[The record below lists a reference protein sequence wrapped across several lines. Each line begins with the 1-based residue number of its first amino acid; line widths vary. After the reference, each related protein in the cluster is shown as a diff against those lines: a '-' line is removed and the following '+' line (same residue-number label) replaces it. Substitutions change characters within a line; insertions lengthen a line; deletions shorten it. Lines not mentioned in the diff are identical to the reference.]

1 MTDNLTYNNIN
12 SKTVEGNLSLTC
24 TPILVVPEYVNLNFL
39 IIGIYGMH
47 QGIEISHPLYAIL
60 FLNLIT
66 ALAVT
71 IINISAFPFINSEHY
86 VIVSN
91 ATNGLSLVFHCN
103 CWCVSSIIRYL
114 YIVHD
119 SWVHS
124 MIPDLKHQRYL
135 AIFTTCASNVAVLL
149 PVYGFAMYLGN
160 IS

>member
-1 MTDNLTYNNIN
+1 MANNLTYNNN
-12 SKTVEGNLSLTC
+12 NNKTVEGNLSLTC
-24 TPILVVPEYVNLNFL
+24 TSILVVPECINLNFL

-47 QGIEISHPLYAIL
+47 QGIEIL

-66 ALAVT
+66 SLGVT
-71 IINISAFPFINSEHY
+71 LINISAFPFINSEQY

-119 SWVHS
+119 ARVHRI
-124 MIPDLKHQRYL
+124 IPDLKHQRYL

-160 IS
+160 IN